1 MEAFLSPLEEEGKL
15 PTEGQDSSEQGTQP
29 SIQPIPPIDS
39 VHPELTRV
47 TTECPEFKKV
57 LEFLDE
63 ALGGLFEEEK
73 EKVRQIEAERDL
85 QEQEYFKN
93 RALLQELDAIASNLE
108 IANGPYSHKA
118 KILGDK
124 LELQRC
130 KQIAMLKEPTLPVSG
145 GGNNKQ
151 ALKCL
156 DENRVDVAS
165 SQVLGIRKKD
175 LPTDECSNSTF
186 QELIPFIENNI
197 AQKTSKLE
205 NYISVFRNSD
215 EDDDQLKGQQEP
227 LAHVSRIPVAKA
239 LPSKDED
246 EIDLMA
252 YLESGGPQKGKKGK
266 RRGQKKAG
274 AAATTKITTR
284 APVAT
289 MTENRCSLN
298 LDTKKPSNSKE
309 ARIAKKDDVDV
320 VQAVERSLKAKQQIE
335 ASIVEQERRN
345 ANLRLQLINSVNE
358 AMCITGGFAEDFI
371 VGQAK
376 LSKKE
381 IEHKLLR
388 TQCLEDKVRSLNVE
402 FMGRTYK
409 REKVV
414 ALREIRRHVNSKL
427 VETTAMVK
435 QLQKEVDEYQSLDVG
450 FGDMVK
456 EYASIQEKIQNVQ
469 HHLKQ
474 FEE

>member
-1 MEAFLSPLEEEGKL
+1 
-15 PTEGQDSSEQGTQP
+15 
-29 SIQPIPPIDS
+29 
-39 VHPELTRV
+39 
-47 TTECPEFKKV
+47 
-57 LEFLDE
+57 
-63 ALGGLFEEEK
+63 
-73 EKVRQIEAERDL
+73 
-85 QEQEYFKN
+85 
-93 RALLQELDAIASNLE
+93 
-108 IANGPYSHKA
+108 
-118 KILGDK
+118 
-124 LELQRC
+124 
-130 KQIAMLKEPTLPVSG
+130 VSG

-156 DENRVDVAS
+156 DENRVEVAS

-274 AAATTKITTR
+274 AAATTKIATR